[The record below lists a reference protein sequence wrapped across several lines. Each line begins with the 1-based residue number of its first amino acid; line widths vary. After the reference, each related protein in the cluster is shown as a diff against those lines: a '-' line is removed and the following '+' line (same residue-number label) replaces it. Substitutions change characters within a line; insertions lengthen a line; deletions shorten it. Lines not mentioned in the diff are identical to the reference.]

1 MEAVLDYST
10 SVSYLDSGL
19 NTPEAWGDGLN
30 YSASFSPTPKNKERD
45 DNPYHDEAIKYYF
58 NDIREHRLIDH
69 EEELVLGRK
78 ILETR
83 EKMLELS
90 CRVRTSFGPLLAFQK
105 MLSDRSL
112 KKKYSGETIEF
123 VLTELDRVLDL
134 IRELDSPGRELKTYL
149 SQISGLKSRLSEAMG
164 RMVVA
169 NLRLAVRIAKKYQH
183 RGLALPDLIQMANL
197 GLMKAAARYDYTTGN
212 RFSTYAC
219 WWIRQAVCRA
229 LNDHGRT
236 IRLPVHAIKKRSRFN
251 QAFSGLQEENGQDPD
266 LNELMERSGLSEDN
280 VRFILQ
286 ANLDTISLDHK
297 IGDDGATL
305 GDLLEDDSFVSPLEA
320 AEEKE
325 RYHLTQTA
333 LEALPD
339 RDREIIRKRFGL
351 DGENPMTLEELGRI
365 LNISRERVRQLEQ
378 RAIER
383 LREGA
388 MGKTLETH

>member
-1 MEAVLDYST
+1 MEAVANFYP
-10 SVSYLDSGL
+10 SVSYLDTGL
-19 NTPEAWGDGLN
+19 NTPEAWEAVIN
-30 YSASFSPTPKNKERD
+30 QASFFNTEKNKDKD
-45 DNPYHDEAIKYYF
+45 DNPYLDEAIKYYF

-69 EEELVLGRK
+69 EEELNLGRL
-78 ILETR
+78 IQETR
-83 EKMLELS
+83 QEILDLS
-90 CRVRTSFGPLLAFQK
+90 STVRTDFGPMLAFQK
-105 MLSDRSL
+105 MLRDRSL

-134 IRELDSPGRELKTYL
+134 VRDIDDPEQEMDEFLSEITELK
-149 SQISGLKSRLSEAMG
+149 GRLSDAMG

-236 IRLPVHAIKKRSRFN
+236 IRLPVHAIKKRSRLN
-251 QAFSGLQEENGQDPD
+251 QAFNGLQEENGQDPD
-266 LNELMERSGLSEDN
+266 LNELVERSGLSEDN
-280 VRFILQ
+280 VRFIMQ

-325 RYHLTQTA
+325 RYHLTQAA
-333 LEALPD
+333 LKALPA
-339 RDREIIRKRFGL
+339 RDREIIYKRFGL
-351 DGENPMTLEELGRI
+351 DGENPMTLEELGRR

-383 LREGA
+383 LRECA
-388 MGKTLETH
+388 VGKVAEAN

>member
-1 MEAVLDYST
+1 MEAVIDYFST
-10 SVSYLDSGL
+10 SSFLPLGL
-19 NTPEAWGDGLN
+19 NSPEAWEGVLSDN
-30 YSASFSPTPKNKERD
+30 SYSAAEGTREKVE
-45 DNPYHDEAIKYYF
+45 NPVYDEAIRYYF
-58 NDIREHRLIDH
+58 NDIREYPLIGH
-69 EEELVLGRK
+69 EEELLLGRR
-78 ILETR
+78 IQETR
-83 EKMLELS
+83 EKMLELGE
-90 CRVRTSFGPLLAFQK
+90 RVKTDFGPLLAFQN
-105 MLSDRSL
+105 MLKERSN
-112 KKKYSGETIEF
+112 KKKYSGETIEY
-123 VLTELDRVLDL
+123 VLTELNGVLEL
-134 IRELDSPGRELKTYL
+134 IDKLEKPGAELILF
-149 SQISGLKSRLSEAMG
+149 SQKISRLQSRLSEAMG

-229 LNDHGRT
+229 LNDQGRT
-236 IRLPVHAIKKRSRFN
+236 IRLPVHAIKKRSKLN
-251 QAFSGLQEENGQDPD
+251 QALNGFQEENVDDPGLD
-266 LNELMERSGLSEDN
+266 ELVERSGLSEDN
-280 VRFILQ
+280 VKLIMQ

-320 AEEKE
+320 VEEKE

-333 LEALPD
+333 LKTLSE
-339 RDREIIRKRFGL
+339 RDREIIYKRFGL
-351 DGENPMTLEELGRI
+351 DGESPMTLEELGRR

-383 LREGA
+383 LRECTVGQA
-388 MGKTLETH
+388 A